1 MTIPP
6 PTQLTTDDVCRLL
19 GEKDLAIYQ
28 LTQQLQKQAQEI
40 AELKRQIAEKAVSA
54 G

>member
-6 PTQLTTDDVCRLL
+6 PLQLTTDDVCRLL

-28 LTQQLQKQAQEI
+28 LTQQLQRQAQEI
-40 AELKRQIAEKAVSA
+40 AELKKQLQPKE
-54 G
+54 